1 MKIKI
6 MVNQQEL
13 AALLKKE
20 NKMFLK
26 NNKTYKTISNVQTH
40 FNKDEISEILTLA
53 DGGDV
58 DG

>member
-6 MVNQQEL
+6 TINEEEL
-13 AALLKKE
+13 AAFLKKE

-26 NNKTYKTISNVQTH
+26 NNKTHKTTSNVQTH

-53 DGGDV
+53 DGGDEN
-58 DG
+58 G